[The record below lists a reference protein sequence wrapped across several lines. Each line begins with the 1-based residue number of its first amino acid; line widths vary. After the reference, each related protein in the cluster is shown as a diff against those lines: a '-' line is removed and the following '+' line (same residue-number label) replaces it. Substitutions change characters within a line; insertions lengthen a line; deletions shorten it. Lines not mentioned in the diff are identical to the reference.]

1 MTTTTRPTAL
11 SAAYAKAGLAGLA
24 VSLAAGAVAGWVRS
38 DEFWLVAVV
47 FAICTLGPAVALGWL
62 VFVSG
67 HTVQPDP
74 HVEDSVEAR
83 WVERACAG
91 AFVDLVIAAGV
102 ALTLTSVLDL
112 DVPGGLVLLAVV
124 AGAGLDSVLRYAVI
138 SRRES

>member
-1 MTTTTRPTAL
+1 MTTTTRPTAPPQ
-11 SAAYAKAGLAGLA
+11 AYLKAGLVA
-24 VSLAAGAVAGWVRS
+24 LAAALVVGAVAGWVRG

-47 FAICTLGPAVALGWL
+47 FAICTLGPATALGWL

-83 WVERACAG
+83 WVERACSG
-91 AFVDLVIAAGV
+91 AFIDLVVAAGV

-112 DVPGGLVLLAVV
+112 DVPGGLVLLTVV
-124 AGAGLDSVLRYAVI
+124 CGAGIDSVLRYAVI

>member
-1 MTTTTRPTAL
+1 MTTTTRPTAPPE
-11 SAAYAKAGLAGLA
+11 AYAKAALVALAL
-24 VSLAAGAVAGWVRS
+24 SLTAGAVAGWVRS

-47 FAICTLGPAVALGWL
+47 FAVCTLGPAIALGWL
-62 VFVSG
+62 IFVSG

-83 WVERACAG
+83 WVERACSG
-91 AFVDLVIAAGV
+91 AFIDLVVAAGV

-112 DVPGGLVLLAVV
+112 EVPGGLVLLAVV
-124 AGAGLDSVLRYAVI
+124 AGAGIDAVLRYAVI